1 MEIIKRCKACG
12 FPLDDQGIC
21 SKPCKLGK
29 LQKQIASEKDPYLH
43 PDEDVSDEETTKS
56 EVEERERDKK

>member
-12 FPLDDQGIC
+12 FPLDEQGIC

-29 LQKQIASEKDPYLH
+29 LQKQIAELKAKL
-43 PDEDVSDEETTKS
+43 ERIKS
-56 EVEERERDKK
+56 SNQKQRLCLVALITEQIVL

>member
-12 FPLDDQGIC
+12 FPLDEQGIC

-29 LQKQIASEKDPYLH
+29 LQKQIVELKAKIAKEKKL
-43 PDEDVSDEETTKS
+43 KS
-56 EVEERERDKK
+56 N

>member
-12 FPLDDQGIC
+12 APLDNQGIC

-29 LQKQIASEKDPYLH
+29 LQKQIAELKAKIAKEK
-43 PDEDVSDEETTKS
+43 KS
-56 EVEERERDKK
+56 IELTHLKQTNFALN

>member
-12 FPLDDQGIC
+12 SPLDAQGIC

-29 LQKQIASEKDPYLH
+29 LQKQIAELKAKVAKEKEINTKEGL
-43 PDEDVSDEETTKS
+43 DVINL
-56 EVEERERDKK
+56 